1 MADKIADNGN
11 NAGDL
16 SILVKGQ
23 IVPIY
28 PEQKNILESL
38 EAAEIE
44 THSHCRDGFC
54 GVCRVTLC
62 QGEIDYPNGE
72 PLAYVGDNEIL
83 PCCCIAKTSITIEI
97 D

>member
-1 MADKIADNGN
+1 MTGKSTDN
-11 NAGDL
+11 DDITSKL
-16 SILVKGQ
+16 SISVNEQTVAIL
-23 IVPIY
+23 PD
-28 PEQKNILESL
+28 QKNILESL
-38 EAAEIE
+38 EYAGVE

-62 QGEIDYPNGE
+62 HGEIYYPNGE

-83 PCCCIAKTSITIEI
+83 PCCCVAKTSIVIEI